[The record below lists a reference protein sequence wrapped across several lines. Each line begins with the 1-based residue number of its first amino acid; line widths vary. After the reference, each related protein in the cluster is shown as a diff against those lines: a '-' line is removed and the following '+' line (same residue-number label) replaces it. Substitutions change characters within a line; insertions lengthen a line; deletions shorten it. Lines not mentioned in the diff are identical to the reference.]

1 MSRLRSI
8 ASCLCLTVKNF
19 VFFAGPKLILA
30 KMSVIRM
37 LLGVSVRLMVSVR
50 AARAIAT
57 SMAAAAEAVSAAK
70 MRHVK

>member
-1 MSRLRSI
+1 MMSRLDSI
-8 ASCLCLTVKNF
+8 ASSLCLTVKNF
-19 VFFAGPKLILA
+19 VFVAGPKLILA

-37 LLGVSVRLMVSVR
+37 LLGVSVRLMVSVG

-57 SMAAAAEAVSAAK
+57 SMAAEAAAAAAK

>member
-19 VFFAGPKLILA
+19 VFVAGPRLILA
-30 KMSVIRM
+30 RMSVIRM
-37 LLGVSVRLMVSVR
+37 LLGVSVRLMVSVG

-57 SMAAAAEAVSAAK
+57 SMAAEAAAAAK